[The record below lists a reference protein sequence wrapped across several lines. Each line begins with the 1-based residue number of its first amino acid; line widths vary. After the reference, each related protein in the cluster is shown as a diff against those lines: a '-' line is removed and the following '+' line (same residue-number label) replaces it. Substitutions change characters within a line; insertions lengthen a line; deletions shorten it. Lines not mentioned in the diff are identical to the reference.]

1 MHHSQ
6 WIPLPCSAEAAFF
19 RPLSTKTLVFEILWH
34 FQSSQKGLWPPRA
47 KKTQSHTITLIAKAT
62 FSRGEFLGNMWTV
75 ILTTKT
81 SGTHVFYDTFAF
93 PTIGTHVFYDTFA
106 SPTIGTHVFYD
117 TFASPTI
124 ETHVFYDTFKL
135 LNSKTSGNTE
145 TVAIFPKQRRH
156 DWVGVL
162 TCFL

>member
-1 MHHSQ
+1 M
-6 WIPLPCSAEAAFF
+6 
-19 RPLSTKTLVFEILWH
+19 R
-34 FQSSQKGLWPPRA
+34 
-47 KKTQSHTITLIAKAT
+47 
-62 FSRGEFLGNMWTV
+62 TV
-75 ILTTKT
+75 ILTAKT
-81 SGTHVFYDTFAF
+81 SGTHVFYDTFAS

-145 TVAIFPKQRRH
+145 TVAIFHIFFAILPKINEECNHIVYVFSTPLDSNAR
-156 DWVGVL
+156 
-162 TCFL
+162 FF